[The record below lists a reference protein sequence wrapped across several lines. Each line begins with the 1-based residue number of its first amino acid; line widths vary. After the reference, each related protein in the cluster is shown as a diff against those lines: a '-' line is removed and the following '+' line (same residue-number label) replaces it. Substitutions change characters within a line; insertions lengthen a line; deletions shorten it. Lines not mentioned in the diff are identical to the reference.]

1 MPIKATYVWK
11 GIRVII
17 QIRLMPYSIYVIW
30 MLIMLYHKETYCI
43 HSLKIV
49 FWIIPF
55 EYCVPPIKHN
65 IECISVMRNLLSTEC
80 LFVFWFTSIAFPEL
94 AFYQFGLR

>member
-1 MPIKATYVWK
+1 MLIIALQIICNSLLEYYKTLLYFSKADCIGGVSFHVWK

-30 MLIMLYHKETYCI
+30 MLIMLYHKVTCCI
-43 HSLKIV
+43 RSLNIV

-55 EYCVPPIKHN
+55 GYCVPPIK
-65 IECISVMRNLLSTEC
+65 L
-80 LFVFWFTSIAFPEL
+80 
-94 AFYQFGLR
+94 